1 MSSRGSDRT
10 IPKALLLIA
19 LIATSSL
26 VHAESETRVVML
38 GTGAPRPSY
47 SRSGSGVAIIHKG
60 QAYLFDVGGG
70 VVKRALEAQQRLGIA
85 ELEPRKICCLFLT
98 HLHSDHIH
106 DYSELASTRWWHRD
120 ARLRAWGP
128 AGLNSLTEG
137 MHAMMSV
144 EARIRRAATPRDAIK
159 HLDGYRVDATEI
171 DEGIVFRRDD
181 LTIEAFRVLHGEV
194 KPAFGYKITT
204 ADRSIVI
211 SGDTAYSE
219 KLIEKAM
226 GVDVLVHEVISAKA
240 LSGMRAFWRQYH
252 SRSHTPTDRL
262 AEIANK
268 ARPKLLVLYHII
280 SMGEPDQSV
289 LDEVRSG
296 YQGNVVLPRDL
307 DIF

>member
-1 MSSRGSDRT
+1 
-10 IPKALLLIA
+10 
-19 LIATSSL
+19 
-26 VHAESETRVVML
+26 
-38 GTGAPRPSY
+38 
-47 SRSGSGVAIIHKG
+47 
-60 QAYLFDVGGG
+60 
-70 VVKRALEAQQRLGIA
+70 
-85 ELEPRKICCLFLT
+85 
-98 HLHSDHIH
+98 
-106 DYSELASTRWWHRD
+106 
-120 ARLRAWGP
+120 
-128 AGLNSLTEG
+128 
-137 MHAMMSV
+137 MMSV
-144 EARIRRAATPRDAIK
+144 EARIRAAATPRDAIK

-204 ADRSIVI
+204 ANRSIVI

-240 LSGMRAFWRQYH
+240 LSGMRTFWRQYH

-289 LDEVRSG
+289 LDEVRSR
-296 YQGNVVLPRDL
+296 YEGNVVLPRDL